1 MKRDEYLADEHVSG
15 FTRWAS
21 QLVTGDLGL
30 THRWTSGRG
39 TDFECTTLY
48 GAFEQYRWPDNS
60 NALDWRATAGR
71 LQEFRANFEDIGV
84 IDSGE
89 KQEKFV
95 DNAEAIVRW
104 GGTPLPRG
112 LDDWRRMTPEEL
124 DGVVQ
129 DIRAKLDPVTADTDD
144 LSVFPYM
151 GSGFSKVYSILIDG
165 FPIYDSRVACAL
177 NCLVEIY
184 RRRHE
189 VRPRPEFL
197 KLRMPPRQ
205 EPKTRRY
212 HRCDRPEM
220 NNDSAAYARDN
231 LKAAWLLQGMVREP
245 GKFGQVE
252 GFASVDA
259 LQHALFMVGYAY
271 LPDST
276 VPAA

>member
-1 MKRDEYLADEHVSG
+1 MKRDEYLADEHVAE
-15 FTRWAS
+15 FTKWAGR
-21 QLVTGDLGL
+21 LVTGDLGL

-39 TDFECTTLY
+39 TDFDCTTLY

-71 LQEFRANFEDIGV
+71 LQEFRAKFEDIGT
-84 IDSGE
+84 IDTRA
-89 KQEKFV
+89 KQEEFV

-112 LDDWRRMTPEEL
+112 LGDWRRLSPEEL
-124 DGVVQ
+124 DDMVQ

-151 GSGFSKVYSILIDG
+151 GAGFSKVYSVMIDG

-184 RRRHE
+184 RRRHR
-189 VRPRPEFL
+189 VGPRPEFL

-212 HRCDRPEM
+212 HRCDRPSM
-220 NNDSAAYARDN
+220 NNDSETYARNN
-231 LKAAWLLQGMVREP
+231 LKAAWLLQEMVREP

-252 GFASVDA
+252 GFAPVDA

-271 LPDST
+271 LPDNAVS
-276 VPAA
+276 AA

>member
-1 MKRDEYLADEHVSG
+1 
-15 FTRWAS
+15 
-21 QLVTGDLGL
+21 
-30 THRWTSGRG
+30 
-39 TDFECTTLY
+39 
-48 GAFEQYRWPDNS
+48 
-60 NALDWRATAGR
+60 
-71 LQEFRANFEDIGV
+71 
-84 IDSGE
+84 
-89 KQEKFV
+89 
-95 DNAEAIVRW
+95 
-104 GGTPLPRG
+104 
-112 LDDWRRMTPEEL
+112 MTPEEL

>member
-1 MKRDEYLADEHVSG
+1 MSTLRE
-15 FTRWAS
+15 FTKWAGR
-21 QLVTGDLGL
+21 LVTGELGL
-30 THRWTSGRG
+30 AHRWTSGRG

-48 GAFEQYRWPDNS
+48 GALEQYRWPDNS

-104 GGTPLPRG
+104 GGIPFSRG
-112 LDDWRRMTPEEL
+112 LDDWRSMPPEEL
-124 DGVVQ
+124 RALVE

-151 GSGFSKVYSILIDG
+151 GSGFSKVYSVLIDD

-177 NCLVEIY
+177 SCLVGIY
-184 RRRHE
+184 CRRE
-189 VRPRPEFL
+189 KVGPKPDLL
-197 KLRMPPRQ
+197 KFRMPPRR
-205 EPKTRRY
+205 EPKTRWY
-212 HRCDRPEM
+212 HRCDRPAM
-220 NNDSAAYARDN
+220 NNDSAAYALDN
-231 LKAAWLLQGMVREP
+231 LKAAWLLGEMVREP
-245 GKFGQVE
+245 GEFGQVE

-276 VPAA
+276 VSAA